1 MRRSLLLLVALAGC
15 AAVRSAVPA
24 PPCTTDLYDLMRR
37 ASTEVELVACIGA
50 AHVERGEVGLG
61 EGETSPGTLL
71 FPHDGTRRAEILWWD
86 PERRTGPALAQLDG
100 TESVWSVRPGISL
113 GVSLDSL
120 EILNGGPF
128 ELYGFEWDYQGT
140 VASWLGGR
148 LAGAT
153 PPGMDLV
160 ARLVPF
166 TDDPGVWE
174 GAVEVSGDAVFP
186 SSHPAMRRLNPRVYQ
201 LRVVVGE

>member
-1 MRRSLLLLVALAGC
+1 MRRSLLLLAALAGC
-15 AAVRSAVPA
+15 ATVPSADPA
-24 PPCTTDLYDLMRR
+24 RPCTTDLYELVRR
-37 ASTEVELVACIGA
+37 ASTEAELVACVGA
-50 AHVERGEVGLG
+50 AHVARGEVGLG
-61 EGETSPGTLL
+61 EGETAPGTVV
-71 FPHDGTRRAEILWWD
+71 FPRDGTRRVEILWRD
-86 PERRTGPALAQLDG
+86 PERRAGPALAQLDG
-100 TESVWSVRPGISL
+100 TESAWSVRPGISL

-160 ARLVPF
+160 VRLVPF
-166 TDDPGVWE
+166 TDDPAVWE
-174 GAVEVSGDAVFP
+174 GAVEVSGDGVFS